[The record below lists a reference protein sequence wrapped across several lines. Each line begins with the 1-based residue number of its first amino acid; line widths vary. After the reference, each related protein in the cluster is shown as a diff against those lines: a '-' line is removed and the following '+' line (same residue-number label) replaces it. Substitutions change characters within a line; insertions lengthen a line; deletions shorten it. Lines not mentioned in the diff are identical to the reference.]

1 MKILKQIFT
10 IFIFLIISIFSYS
23 KPLEN
28 SDKLITGKLD
38 NGLEYYI
45 YKNKKPESNATLN
58 LVVKVGSLM
67 EENDEQG
74 IAHFM
79 EHMAFNGTTKFKK
92 NEMIKYLQSIGLK
105 FGGDLNAYT
114 TFDRTVY
121 KLQVPTGK
129 KELEDGIEV
138 LREWASEAT
147 ILSEEIETEKKVV
160 IEEWRLSQGL
170 TQRLGDVHKKALFSG
185 SKYYNRFPIGLPKVI
200 LSADQNL
207 VKGFYNKWYQPKNM
221 AIVAVGDFNPLEV
234 ESLIKKYFTY
244 SGANNTPN
252 PKIYDLKKLDN
263 KYITFSDPEL
273 RFNSF
278 YITKIVDR
286 NIINS
291 DLALKKEIVDELLF
305 NIINTRLSN
314 ITKEKS
320 SPFLQAF
327 IGKYSITKTK
337 DFIDIITII
346 KNNKLTEGIS
356 LINKFLKSTAKNG
369 ITQEELILEKDNI
382 FNSLKSIVAN
392 KDSIEHNNYAEDLV
406 EYIMYGESFIEPEKE
421 LELYGKLL
429 KTISV
434 NDLNKRIKQIYNENS
449 LYFLT
454 TSTEQ
459 ATIND
464 NKLKDII
471 NDAKT
476 SDISEDFS
484 VTPVTLDP
492 INITHGTI
500 TGSEDNNFILSNGI
514 QVYTKPT
521 DFDNDKIIIKLFKKQ
536 GSSTDTYEEFIN
548 SLVAPQVIELS
559 GPGNLAPKDIETFMK
574 GKNFNLSTYINDY
587 EQGIN
592 ITSDKENLNNAL
604 EYMSYLIYYPKV
616 DSSIFENVIEQ
627 LQENIKT
634 RENSP
639 RTVFGDEVRKIYSGN
654 NERRNPLTE
663 KDLDLLSK
671 DNILNEF
678 KSKFGDFSDYK
689 LVIVG
694 SLDGIDI
701 KGMLEKYF
709 ASLPSADTNII
720 PKSLNLNIPQ
730 NSISKKIVKGIDKK
744 ATTII
749 IFPYN
754 SQYGYEEK
762 TLYSGFA
769 EILQI
774 ALTENVREKIGG
786 VYSIA
791 AYTTLSPENYGE
803 DKLTIYYSCDTN
815 RVEEVKKAVFDTI
828 RQLLYKKI
836 DESIIDSVVK
846 NYAISYS
853 IQTKENSF
861 WTSYL
866 YQKSL
871 INNYKL
877 AKPEE
882 FGELM
887 TENNLWKYNRKAV
900 NLNNF
905 IEVTLIPEKD
915 SL

>member
-1 MKILKQIFT
+1 MKILKQIYT
-10 IFIFLIISIFSYS
+10 VFIFLIISIFSYS
-23 KPLEN
+23 KPLQN
-28 SDKLITGKLD
+28 SNKLITGKLD

-45 YKNKKPESNATLN
+45 YKNKKPENNATLN

-67 EENDEQG
+67 EENNEQG

-79 EHMAFNGTTKFKK
+79 EHMAFNGSTKFRK
-92 NEMIKYLQSIGLK
+92 NEMIKYLQSLGLK

-147 ILSEEIETEKKVV
+147 LLTEEIESEKKVV

-185 SKYYNRFPIGLPKVI
+185 SKYYNRFPIGIPNVI
-200 LSADQNL
+200 LSTNQNI
-207 VKGFYNKWYQPKNM
+207 VKNFYNKWYQPKNM
-221 AIVAVGDFNPLEV
+221 AIIAVGDFNPLEV
-234 ESLIKKYFTY
+234 ETLIKKYFNY
-244 SGANNTPN
+244 SGAKNTPT

-278 YITKIVDR
+278 YITKIVNR

-291 DLALKKEIVDELLF
+291 DLALKNEIIDELLF
-305 NIINTRLSN
+305 NILNTRLSN
-314 ITKEKS
+314 LTKEKN

-327 IGKYSITKTK
+327 IGKYSITQTK
-337 DFIDIITII
+337 DFIDTITII

-356 LINKFLKSTAKNG
+356 LINKFLKSSANNG
-369 ITQEELILEKDNI
+369 INQEELNLEKDNI

-406 EYIMYGESFIEPEKE
+406 EHVMYGQSFIEPEKE
-421 LELYGKLL
+421 LELYSKILN
-429 KTISV
+429 TISIE
-434 NDLNKRIKQIYNENS
+434 DLNDRIRQIYNENS

-464 NKLKDII
+464 KQLKSII
-471 NDAKT
+471 NDTKN
-476 SDISEDFS
+476 SNISEDFS

-492 INITHGTI
+492 INITPGTI
-500 TGSEDNNFILSNGI
+500 RSNEDNNFILSNGI
-514 QVYTKPT
+514 KVYTKPT

-536 GSSTDTYEEFIN
+536 GSSTDNYKQFIN
-548 SLVAPQVIELS
+548 SLIAPQVIELS
-559 GPGNLAPKDIETFMK
+559 GPGNLSPKDIEIFMK
-574 GKNFNLSTYINDY
+574 GKNFNLTTYIYDY

-592 ITSDKENLNNAL
+592 ITTDKENLYNAL
-604 EYMSYLIYYPKV
+604 EYMNHVIYYPKV
-616 DSSIFENVIEQ
+616 DASIFDNVIEQ
-627 LQENIKT
+627 LQDNIKT

-654 NERRNPLTE
+654 NERRKPLTE
-663 KDLDLLSK
+663 DDLKLLSK
-671 DNILNEF
+671 ENILNEF
-678 KSKFGDFSDYK
+678 KSKFGNFSDYN

-694 SLDGIDI
+694 SIDGIDI
-701 KGMLEKYF
+701 KSILEKYF
-709 ASLPSADTNII
+709 ASLPNEDTHII
-720 PKSLNLNIPQ
+720 PKPLNLNIPK
-730 NSISKKIVKGIDKK
+730 NSVSKKIVKGIDKK

-754 SQYGYEEK
+754 SVYGYEEK
-762 TLYSGFA
+762 TLYNGFA

-774 ALTENVREKIGG
+774 ALTENIREKIGG

-803 DKLTIYYSCDTN
+803 NKLTIYYNCDIN
-815 RVEEVKKAVFDTI
+815 RVDEVKNAIFETI

-836 DESIIDSVVK
+836 DQSIIDSVVK
-846 NYAISYS
+846 NYAITYS

-861 WTSYL
+861 WTNYL

-887 TENNLWKYNRKAV
+887 TEDNLWKYNRKAI